1 MLLPWQRGKGKDAA
15 AVATGQEEKD
25 AIAMATG
32 RGGRMLLPWQQ
43 GRGDGAVAIATEELA
58 GLATERQNWSP
69 RQHGEMRRG
78 RLSPW
83 QQGPGRQ
90 GCVAEAAGGGFGQH
104 PLPWDRTGTQL
115 SPPSQAPRVLAPR
128 EAAPK
133 ICQDGHEGGHGPAGV
148 LRGLSVSSVSR
159 ALCGYGKKSR
169 AVRAV
174 MATATCRQGRTK
186 RLSFFVHLTALCWLS
201 DRDNAMRPLL

>member
-1 MLLPWQRGKGKDAA
+1 MLLPWQRGA
-15 AVATGQEEKD
+15 
-25 AIAMATG
+25 
-32 RGGRMLLPWQQ
+32 GRMLLPWQQ

-148 LRGLSVSSVSR
+148 LRGLSVSR

-186 RLSFFVHLTALCWLS
+186 RLGSFVHLTALCRLS
-201 DRDNAMRPLL
+201 DHDNVRRDLCSSNQGSLG

>member
-1 MLLPWQRGKGKDAA
+1 MTTGRREGCCCRSNRAGGEGCYCHGNGEGGKDAA
-15 AVATGQEEKD
+15 AVATGQGRWGCCHSDRGARRPGNREAELVATATRGD
-25 AIAMATG
+25 AEGAAVPMATG
-32 RGGRMLLPWQQ
+32 
-43 GRGDGAVAIATEELA
+43 A
-58 GLATERQNWSP
+58 GEA
-69 RQHGEMRRG
+69 GMRRRG
-78 RLSPW
+78 S
-83 QQGPGRQ
+83 
-90 GCVAEAAGGGFGQH
+90 GGGFGQH

-186 RLSFFVHLTALCWLS
+186 RLSFFVHLTALCRLS